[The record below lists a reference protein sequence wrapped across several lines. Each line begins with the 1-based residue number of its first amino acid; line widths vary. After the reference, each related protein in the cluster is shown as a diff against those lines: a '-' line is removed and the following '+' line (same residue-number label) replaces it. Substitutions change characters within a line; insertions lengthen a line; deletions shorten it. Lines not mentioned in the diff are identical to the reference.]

1 MELIIEP
8 EDVILTLDS
17 FSDKQKYFSNLKF
30 KKESKW
36 NRLLPRL
43 LFKIRKPPKKKKKLG
58 PSQSY
63 RVHTLLKTLLCDK
76 LKKTGAL
83 KEVLVCN
90 ERDVCVLQAKP
101 N

>member
-1 MELIIEP
+1 MLYLHLILSQINKNTL
-8 EDVILTLDS
+8 VIW
-17 FSDKQKYFSNLKF
+17 NLKKRVNEIGYCLGYF
-30 KKESKW
+30 LKLE
-36 NRLLPRL
+36 NNL
-43 LFKIRKPPKKKKKLG
+43 KKKKLG